1 MEKKLTISD
10 IFFFVNQ
17 SMEKEMRLRVLSFD
31 DFGFDSEIN
40 IRCDNFNIY
49 FNKKTNEITLS
60 ANNLNSVTFHISDME
75 AAQYMVLLEK
85 VKEYSKNKA
94 IDSFLN
100 YFKEEDNTPKTMDNI
115 DD

>member
-17 SMEKEMRLRVLSFD
+17 SMEKEMRLRVLGSD
-31 DFGFDSEIN
+31 EIIMN
-40 IRCDNFNIY
+40 CENFNIC
-49 FNKKTNEITLS
+49 FNRKTNKITLY
-60 ANNLNSVTFHISDME
+60 ADRLNSVTFHISDME

-85 VKEYSKNKA
+85 VKEYSKNKT